1 MLVLANR
8 IRVMITMSLI
18 NMIQQM
24 SDSLDVKMHISEAK
38 FLSVFPKSKPLIYHE
53 IVKYIGLAGCKTKE
67 QQAMFL
73 AQCGHETAG
82 FSVFIENL
90 NYSDVALLRT
100 FPKYFNSDNVKAYAR
115 QPEKIAN
122 RAYANRMGNGDE
134 LSGDGYKFRGRG
146 LIQITG
152 KNNYIAFRKWLGR
165 EIKLDDVGT
174 DLELIVL
181 AGIWYWQKN
190 NLAALKRV
198 VDVTKCVNGGLNG
211 LADRQAKYDKLMS

>member
-1 MLVLANR
+1 
-8 IRVMITMSLI
+8 MSLI

-38 FLSVFPKSKPLIYHE
+38 FLSAFPKSKPLIYHE
-53 IVKYIGLAGCKTKE
+53 IAKYIGLAGCKTKE

-82 FSVFIENL
+82 FSAFSENL
-90 NYSDVALLRT
+90 NYSDIALLRT
-100 FPKYFNSDNVKAYAR
+100 FPKYFNTGNVKAYAR

-122 RAYANRMGNGDE
+122 RAYANRMGNGNE
-134 LSGDGYKFRGRG
+134 QSGDGYKFRGRG
-146 LIQITG
+146 LVQITG
-152 KNNYIAFRKWLGR
+152 KNNYVLFRKWLGR
-165 EIKLDDVGT
+165 EFKLDDVGT

-181 AGIWYWQKN
+181 AGVWYWQKN
-190 NLAALKRV
+190 NLAALERV
-198 VDVTKCVNGGLNG
+198 VDVTKRVNGGLNG

>member
-1 MLVLANR
+1 
-8 IRVMITMSLI
+8 MSLI
-18 NMIQQM
+18 NMMQQI
-24 SDSLDVKMHISEAK
+24 SDSLDVKMHISESK
-38 FLSVFPKSKPLIYHE
+38 FLSVFPNSKPLIYHE
-53 IVKYIGLAGCKTKE
+53 IAKYIGLAGCKTKE

-82 FSVFIENL
+82 FSVFTENL

-100 FPKYFNSDNVKAYAR
+100 FPKYFNSGNVKAYAR

-134 LSGDGYKFRGRG
+134 QSGDGYKFRGRG

-152 KNNYIAFRKWLGR
+152 KNNYTAFRKWLGR

-198 VDVTKCVNGGLNG
+198 VDVTKRVNGGLNG

>member
-1 MLVLANR
+1 
-8 IRVMITMSLI
+8 MSLI
-18 NMIQQM
+18 NMMQQI
-24 SDSLDVKMHISEAK
+24 SDSLDVKMHISESK

-53 IVKYIGLAGCKTKE
+53 IAKYIGLAGCKTRE

-82 FSVFIENL
+82 FSVFAENL

-100 FPKYFNSDNVKAYAR
+100 FPKYFNTGNVKAYAR

-134 LSGDGYKFRGRG
+134 QSGDGYKFRGRG

-190 NLAALKRV
+190 NLVALKRV
-198 VDVTKCVNGGLNG
+198 VDVTKRVNGGLNG

>member
-1 MLVLANR
+1 M
-8 IRVMITMSLI
+8 M
-18 NMIQQM
+18 QQI
-24 SDSLDVKMHISEAK
+24 SDSLDVKMHISESK
-38 FLSVFPKSKPLIYHE
+38 FLSVFPKPKPLIYHE
-53 IVKYIGLAGCKTKE
+53 IAKYIGLAGCKTKE

-82 FSVFIENL
+82 FSVFTENL

-100 FPKYFNSDNVKAYAR
+100 FPKYFNTGNVKAYAR
-115 QPEKIAN
+115 QPGKIAN

-134 LSGDGYKFRGRG
+134 QSGDGYKFRGRG

-152 KNNYIAFRKWLGR
+152 KNNYVLFRKWLGR
-165 EIKLDDVGT
+165 EFKLDDVGT

-181 AGIWYWQKN
+181 AGVWYWQKN
-190 NLAALKRV
+190 NLATLERV
-198 VDVTKCVNGGLNG
+198 IDVTKRVNGGLNG

>member
-1 MLVLANR
+1 
-8 IRVMITMSLI
+8 MSLI

-38 FLSVFPKSKPLIYHE
+38 FLSAFPKSKPLIYHE
-53 IVKYIGLAGCKTKE
+53 IAKYIGLAGCKTKE

-82 FSVFIENL
+82 FSAFSENL
-90 NYSDVALLRT
+90 NYSDIALLRT
-100 FPKYFNSDNVKAYAR
+100 FPKYFNTGNVKAYAR

-122 RAYANRMGNGDE
+122 RAYANRMGNGNE
-134 LSGDGYKFRGRG
+134 QSGDGYKFRGRG
-146 LIQITG
+146 LVQITG
-152 KNNYIAFRKWLGR
+152 KNNYVLFRKWLGR
-165 EIKLDDVGT
+165 EFKLDDVGT

-181 AGIWYWQKN
+181 AGVWYWQKN
-190 NLAALKRV
+190 NLAALERV
-198 VDVTKCVNGGLNG
+198 IDVTKRVNGGLNG

>member
-1 MLVLANR
+1 M
-8 IRVMITMSLI
+8 M
-18 NMIQQM
+18 QQL
-24 SDSLDVKMHISEAK
+24 SDSLDVKMQISEGK
-38 FLSVFPKSKPLIYHE
+38 FLAVFPKSKPGIYDE
-53 IVKYIGLAGCKTKE
+53 IAKYIGLAGCKTKE

-82 FSVFIENL
+82 FSVFVENL
-90 NYSDVALLRT
+90 NYSDIALLRT
-100 FPKYFNSDNVKAYAR
+100 FPKYFNSGNVKAYAR

-134 LSGDGYKFRGRG
+134 QSGDGYKFRGRG

-165 EIKLDDVGT
+165 EIKLDDVDT

-181 AGIWYWQKN
+181 AGVWYWQKN
-190 NLAALKRV
+190 NLATLKRV
-198 VDVTKCVNGGLNG
+198 VDVTKRVNGGLNG